1 MKITKYVLCLALAC
15 GMPACVELD
24 VPPLN
29 VVQNDDIFSS
39 VNGINSYLARVYSGM
54 PMEDFRYS
62 PERGL
67 FNFWALTP
75 MCVVDGEAI
84 NRDQGGAQS
93 ENTKYWNDAYKQ
105 IRDINY
111 FLETL
116 PDYAANFQESEM
128 QIWQGEMYFN
138 RAFTYF
144 ALAKRY
150 GGVPIVNQVL
160 NYPEQSI
167 DELKVPRASED
178 AVWEQIKA
186 DCNEAYNLLPE
197 TNDLS
202 RATKYA
208 AAALKS
214 RAMLYAG
221 SIAKYNQITL

>member
-1 MKITKYVLCLALAC
+1 M
-15 GMPACVELD
+15 
-24 VPPLN
+24 
-29 VVQNDDIFSS
+29 
-39 VNGINSYLARVYSGM
+39 ARVYSGM

-116 PDYAANFQESEM
+116 PDYAANFQEADM
-128 QIWQGEMYFN
+128 QTWRGEMYFN
-138 RAFTYF
+138 RAFVYF

-150 GGVPIVNQVL
+150 GTTVSKICAL
-160 NYPEQSI
+160 NGIKPTKI
-167 DELKVPRASED
+167 L
-178 AVWEQIKA
+178 QIK
-186 DCNEAYNLLPE
+186 E
-197 TNDLS
+197 
-202 RATKYA
+202 RIRVK
-208 AAALKS
+208 
-214 RAMLYAG
+214 
-221 SIAKYNQITL
+221 

>member
-15 GMPACVELD
+15 SMPACVELD

-93 ENTKYWNDAYKQ
+93 ENTKYWNDGYKSL
-105 IRDINY
+105 RDINY

-116 PDYAANFQESEM
+116 PDYAAAPLMYLFSGIVTFRES
-128 QIWQGEMYFN
+128 
-138 RAFTYF
+138 FT
-144 ALAKRY
+144 K
-150 GGVPIVNQVL
+150 
-160 NYPEQSI
+160 
-167 DELKVPRASED
+167 ELKDISEIINNVVPF
-178 AVWEQIKA
+178 
-186 DCNEAYNLLPE
+186 
-197 TNDLS
+197 
-202 RATKYA
+202 
-208 AAALKS
+208 
-214 RAMLYAG
+214 
-221 SIAKYNQITL
+221 